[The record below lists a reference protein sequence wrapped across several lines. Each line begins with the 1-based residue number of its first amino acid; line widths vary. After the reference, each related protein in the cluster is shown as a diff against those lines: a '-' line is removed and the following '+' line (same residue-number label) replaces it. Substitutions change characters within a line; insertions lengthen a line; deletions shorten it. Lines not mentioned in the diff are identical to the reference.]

1 MLELK
6 NIVKKY
12 GQSGETEVT
21 ALDGV
26 SVSFRKSE
34 FVAILGHSGCGKTTL
49 LNIIGGLD
57 HYTSGDLVINGRST
71 KEYKDPDWDTYRNHS
86 IGFIFQSY
94 NLIPHQNVLAN
105 VELAL
110 TVSGVSKAERRER
123 AVKAL
128 ERVGLGDQLYKK
140 PNQMS
145 GGQMQRVAIARALVN
160 NPDVLLA
167 DEPTGALDTE
177 TSIQVMELLKEIA
190 ADKLVIMVTHN
201 PELADTYATRIVK
214 IKDGRITG
222 DTDPFDA
229 AEGPAREDTKK
240 HVSMSFGTA
249 VSLSFN
255 NLLTKKGRTLLTAF
269 AGSIGIIG
277 IALILSL
284 STGIN
289 DYING
294 IQEETLSSYPLT
306 INHETTDTAEL
317 LEAVMKES
325 ERNERAQ
332 NQVMY
337 ANTDSMEIFNSYNS
351 TATQKNDLKNFKEF
365 LDNDKTIQD
374 NISAVKY
381 YYNTGMQMYTKDSE
395 GKVIKCDVTDIY
407 AKAWGMSSMTSSM
420 SMMTGTMSSFGG
432 MQLWTELVSDSNG
445 EISEVE
451 KNRYELIY
459 GEWPDKEDEIVLILS
474 ENNEVPEIM
483 LYALGFKDTSK
494 AEEILSA
501 IVKGDVVEDHGR
513 LEWDFDEVVQQE
525 YKAVLPYEFYTKSS
539 SDDTYINITESEGG
553 LEYLYNSSNVG
564 IPLKIVG
571 IIRPSG
577 DVNSMMDMSFIGY
590 TNGLTNML
598 MEKAANSELIKA
610 QAADSTVNKLNGLPF
625 MPKDYEE
632 PDNAA
637 KAKRVREWAESAS
650 EGERAELYN
659 FLLAMSPDEKADEA
673 DTAASLSR
681 EDMEQIVIA
690 SYVEQMGAES
700 EEIVGYIKE
709 MDDATLSEYVAGI
722 LEEQSGYAPASD
734 DEEDEDD
741 EEEDEDIDEAELS
754 AALDTAEFP
763 EEVWAEAFDEF
774 TPDEFSESSY
784 DTVMDSLG
792 YIDPD
797 TPTTINIYAKTFEKK
812 DRIAEKIE
820 EYNNSVPDEQKI
832 KYTDYVALLMS
843 SITDIISG
851 ISYLL
856 IAFVAISLVV
866 SSIMIGIITYIS
878 VLERTRE
885 IGILRAIGASKRDVA
900 NVFNAETLIVGFTAG
915 LLGILVSFIAIFPIN
930 ALLYHLT
937 EVEGLK
943 AVLPWKASIILVLI
957 SMTLTLIAGIIPSGV
972 AAKKDPVEALRT
984 E

>member
-26 SVSFRKSE
+26 SVSFRRNE

-229 AEGPAREDTKK
+229 EEEPAREDTKK

-365 LDNDKTIQD
+365 LDTDKTIQD

-610 QAADSTVNKLNGLPF
+610 QAADSTVNKLSGLPF

-659 FLLAMSPDEKADEA
+659 FLIAMSPEEKADEA

-722 LEEQSGYAPASD
+722 LEEQSGYALASD
-734 DEEDEDD
+734 DEDEED

-885 IGILRAIGASKRDVA
+885 IGILRAIGASKKDVA

>member
-26 SVSFRKSE
+26 SVSFRRNE

-365 LDNDKTIQD
+365 LDTDKTIQD

-610 QAADSTVNKLNGLPF
+610 QSADSTVNKLNG
-625 MPKDYEE
+625 
-632 PDNAA
+632 
-637 KAKRVREWAESAS
+637 
-650 EGERAELYN
+650 
-659 FLLAMSPDEKADEA
+659 
-673 DTAASLSR
+673 
-681 EDMEQIVIA
+681 
-690 SYVEQMGAES
+690 
-700 EEIVGYIKE
+700 
-709 MDDATLSEYVAGI
+709 
-722 LEEQSGYAPASD
+722 
-734 DEEDEDD
+734 
-741 EEEDEDIDEAELS
+741 
-754 AALDTAEFP
+754 
-763 EEVWAEAFDEF
+763 
-774 TPDEFSESSY
+774 
-784 DTVMDSLG
+784 
-792 YIDPD
+792 
-797 TPTTINIYAKTFEKK
+797 
-812 DRIAEKIE
+812 
-820 EYNNSVPDEQKI
+820 
-832 KYTDYVALLMS
+832 
-843 SITDIISG
+843 
-851 ISYLL
+851 
-856 IAFVAISLVV
+856 
-866 SSIMIGIITYIS
+866 
-878 VLERTRE
+878 
-885 IGILRAIGASKRDVA
+885 
-900 NVFNAETLIVGFTAG
+900 
-915 LLGILVSFIAIFPIN
+915 
-930 ALLYHLT
+930 
-937 EVEGLK
+937 
-943 AVLPWKASIILVLI
+943 
-957 SMTLTLIAGIIPSGV
+957 
-972 AAKKDPVEALRT
+972 
-984 E
+984 

>member
-229 AEGPAREDTKK
+229 AEEPARGDTKK

-365 LDNDKTIQD
+365 LDTDKTIQD

-513 LEWDFDEVVQQE
+513 IEWDFDEVVQQE

-659 FLLAMSPDEKADEA
+659 FLLAMSPDEKTDEA

-734 DEEDEDD
+734 DEDEED

-797 TPTTINIYAKTFEKK
+797 TPTTINIYA
-812 DRIAEKIE
+812 
-820 EYNNSVPDEQKI
+820 
-832 KYTDYVALLMS
+832 
-843 SITDIISG
+843 
-851 ISYLL
+851 
-856 IAFVAISLVV
+856 
-866 SSIMIGIITYIS
+866 
-878 VLERTRE
+878 
-885 IGILRAIGASKRDVA
+885 
-900 NVFNAETLIVGFTAG
+900 
-915 LLGILVSFIAIFPIN
+915 
-930 ALLYHLT
+930 
-937 EVEGLK
+937 
-943 AVLPWKASIILVLI
+943 
-957 SMTLTLIAGIIPSGV
+957 
-972 AAKKDPVEALRT
+972 
-984 E
+984 

>member
-26 SVSFRKSE
+26 SVSFRRNE

-229 AEGPAREDTKK
+229 EEEPAREDTKK

-306 INHETTDTAEL
+306 INQETTDTAEL

-365 LDNDKTIQD
+365 LDTDKTIQD

-513 LEWDFDEVVQQE
+513 IEWDFDEVVQQE

-659 FLLAMSPDEKADEA
+659 FLIAMSPDEKTDEA

-734 DEEDEDD
+734 DEEDEYD

-885 IGILRAIGASKRDVA
+885 IGILRAIGASKKDVA

-915 LLGILVSFIAIFPIN
+915 LLGIVVSFIAIFPIN